1 MDLNNIQ
8 TEKDLLL
15 LKEKVKQIEKKIK
28 ENNKPKTITISGNA
42 HNTIK
47 RFCSTLNLNI
57 GDWCEKVL
65 LKEIEDNDC
74 IIRVN
79 EKDTV
84 ELNDI
89 EEKERD
95 SKLLKDKYIREAQR
109 TKYLIKSNKIIFSD
123 QLKFNGY
130 SRIDGLPIYEFIG
143 DDMTHF
149 KMTNNFDKYDI
160 TFDFLNTDTNFDDV
174 NKNIKTNDSL
184 EDFVI
189 LDGKSIEYEVP
200 KYQSSIPNNFF
211 EQPVVKL
218 SGNVFIPD
226 FSKNN

>member
-57 GDWCEKVL
+57 GDWCEKIL

-74 IIRVN
+74 IIRVD
-79 EKDTV
+79 EQDTV

-89 EEKERD
+89 EEKVKD
-95 SKLLKDKYIREAQR
+95 SKLLKDKYIKEAQR
-109 TKYLIKSNKIIFSD
+109 SKYLIKSNKIIFSD

-130 SRIDGLPIYEFIG
+130 SRTDGLPIYEFTG
-143 DDMTHF
+143 EDMTHF
-149 KMTNNFDKYDI
+149 KMTNNFDKHDI
-160 TFDFLNTDTNFDDV
+160 TFDFLNTDTNFDDI

-184 EDFVI
+184 EDYVI
-189 LDGKSIEYEVP
+189 LDVNKIEYEVP

-211 EQPVVKL
+211 EPPVVTTK
-218 SGNVFIPD
+218 
-226 FSKNN
+226 

>member
-28 ENNKPKTITISGNA
+28 ENNKPKTITISGST

-74 IIRVN
+74 IIIN
-79 EKDTV
+79 EQDTV

-95 SKLLKDKYIREAQR
+95 SKILKDKYIKESQR
-109 TKYLIKSNKIIFSD
+109 TKYLIKSNKLIFSD

-130 SRIDGLPIYEFIG
+130 SRTDGLPIYEFTG
-143 DDMTHF
+143 EDMTHF
-149 KMTNNFDKYDI
+149 KMVNDFDKLDVTFEKIDI
-160 TFDFLNTDTNFDDV
+160 DFDFL
-174 NKNIKTNDSL
+174 KTNEKL
-184 EDFVI
+184 EDYVI
-189 LDGKSIEYEVP
+189 LDGSKIEYEVP
-200 KYQSSIPNNFF
+200 KYQSSIPTNFF
-211 EQPVVKL
+211 EPPVVKT
-218 SGNVFIPD
+218 I
-226 FSKNN
+226 

>member
-8 TEKDLLL
+8 TDKDLLL

-28 ENNKPKTITISGNA
+28 ENNKPKTITISGST

-74 IIRVN
+74 ILRVN
-79 EKDTV
+79 EMDTV
-84 ELNDI
+84 ELNDT

-95 SKLLKDKYIREAQR
+95 SKILKDKYIKEAQR
-109 TKYLIKSNKIIFSD
+109 TKYLIKSNKLVLSS

-130 SRIDGLPIYEFIG
+130 SRIDGQPIYEFTG
-143 DDMTHF
+143 EDMNHF
-149 KMTNNFDKYDI
+149 KMINDFDSLGI
-160 TFDFLNTDTNFDDV
+160 TFDKIDMDFGFL
-174 NKNIKTNDSL
+174 KTNENL
-184 EDFVI
+184 EDCII
-189 LDGKSIEYEVP
+189 LDGNSIKYKVP
-200 KYQSSIPNNFF
+200 KYQSSIPDNFF
-211 EQPVVKL
+211 EPPVINFK
-218 SGNVFIPD
+218 
-226 FSKNN
+226 